1 MTRRREQPLAPQRL
15 AATGTGPLRG
25 LSPSRARLRLLV
37 LLGLMLVTLAAYQP
51 AWNGGVLWDDEGHL
65 TRSDLAMV
73 SGLGRIWFEPGATQ
87 QYYPVVHTAFWILNK
102 LWGHHTTGYHVVNLL
117 LHATSAWLLWL
128 LLARLSIPG
137 ALLAGVVFALHP
149 VHVESVAWITELKN
163 VLSGTFYLAA
173 LHAWLKWE
181 EDRGPRRYA
190 IAFALFALAVLSKT
204 VTVTLPAAILVIA
217 WWRRGRIDFENDVR
231 PLVPFLAVGL
241 VAGLT
246 TVWVERTFIGAQGS
260 EFELTLVERLLL
272 AGTVPWFYA
281 WKLVWPADLV
291 FIYPRWTIS
300 AGTAV
305 WWAPVLALSLVATVA
320 WMFRSRSRAPL
331 TVILLFVGT
340 LFPALGFF
348 NVYPFRFS
356 FVADHFQYL
365 ASIALIAGA
374 AALLGRRRQV
384 ELSLAAVL
392 GIVLGTVTWQHAHAY
407 TDAATLYR
415 TTISRNPSAWIAH
428 NNLASLLLAGDPT
441 PARIEEAMTHLQ
453 RALALKPDYA
463 EAHYNLGTAFERLAR
478 RQEAAAAYTRALELA
493 PGERRTLQRLAA
505 VSHDRASALL
515 EEGLGHEDAGRLE
528 EAAQAYTAAA
538 ALDPSRSV
546 IHRSLGRVYQ
556 KAGRRGEAIGAY
568 QRALQADP
576 KSFEAHNDLGVLF
589 AQLGRV
595 ADALP
600 HFRAA
605 VSLRPDDAAARANL
619 DQALQLLGQ
628 SKR

>member
-25 LSPSRARLRLLV
+25 LSPSRARLSLLV

-217 WWRRGRIDFENDVR
+217 WWRRGRIDFEKDVR
-231 PLVPFLAVGL
+231 PLVPFLAAGL

-407 TDAATLYR
+407 TDAGTLYR

-556 KAGRRGEAIGAY
+556 KAGRRDEAIGAY